1 MAKAPAPGPATLE
14 HRHLRSALEFAV
26 EVARVAQQ
34 RRREVGAP
42 AALNAFFNLERI
54 PSSALGRIRR
64 AIDNDDGFRERLAAE
79 LDEAAAAGG
88 GAVDAIGREWLQRTA
103 GWSERIAELIA
114 SADDAEEQK
123 RAAAELKREQKRRQR
138 AEEKAERS
146 QRQADE
152 LRATVEQLRAELAS
166 ARSARRSGGASVE
179 GLRTELA
186 VRERKLATADER
198 IVELTAAADADR
210 QALIAAE
217 ERALLAER
225 QRDELLATRAAA
237 GGQPIA
243 AEKFVE
249 LRALAAVAAK
259 QAERLAALVAVD
271 APTRQPVALPGA
283 ATGQPAKAAD
293 FLLRVPSVI
302 VFIDGYNVSKLR
314 WPDDELAIQR
324 QRLLD
329 VADEL
334 ARRYGAEL
342 VVVFDGADVTG
353 AHTTRRRLAR
363 VRYSPADTIAD
374 DVIRSEV
381 AAVDPQRPVVVV
393 TNDKAIRRDVTVAG
407 ANVVSSEAFVAL
419 AR

>member
-152 LRATVEQLRAELAS
+152 LRVTVEQLRAELAS